1 MGAETNYPAVWLVYL
16 TAGLA
21 FYGVFWRMTA
31 PVRGRWLRRSAR
43 AVMAAVILA
52 PAYTS
57 RQSATMA
64 PALMVM
70 ALDAIA
76 IGPGAAMRAMTPLA
90 LSVIGAEIVVAAAH
104 FAERRRR
111 RP

>member
-16 TAGLA
+16 AAGLV
-21 FYGVFWRMTA
+21 FYGLFWRMTA
-31 PVRGRWLRRSAR
+31 PVRRRWLRRSAR
-43 AVMAAVILA
+43 AVTAAVILT

-57 RQSATMA
+57 EQSGTMA

-76 IGPGAAMRAMTPLA
+76 IGPGAATRALAPLV
-90 LSVIGAEIVVAAAH
+90 LGVIGAEIAVAAAH
-104 FAERRRR
+104 FAGKRRR